1 MKFDC
6 AKYGARFWNFEILCR
21 RVLEFRNS
29 TSCKFRLNFKIC
41 SDRILKFYTP
51 WLDSASVS

>member
-1 MKFDC
+1 MK
-6 AKYGARFWNFEILCR
+6 WNFEILCR

-41 SDRILKFYTP
+41 SDRILKFYAP